1 MAFFYPTP
9 NLLVTLNYY
18 GILYSTKRPLLK
30 LCSDLVMKVNRSL
43 IKLGQV
49 LKIYTHP
56 MSAPTEANLSMQG
69 AEFIDAS

>member
-1 MAFFYPTP
+1 
-9 NLLVTLNYY
+9 
-18 GILYSTKRPLLK
+18 
-30 LCSDLVMKVNRSL
+30 MKVNRSL